1 MNEARQY
8 CKINLNVYSVISI
21 LIDDINIIKS
31 YMSDIRRMNF

>member
-8 CKINLNVYSVISI
+8 FKINLNVYV
-21 LIDDINIIKS
+21 DINIIKS